1 MGKINFTEQQINYII
16 TQYLNKKSKNK
27 IAKEFQVSPSV
38 ISRILLE
45 NKINI
50 RSKKV
55 PPRKQVPEEIQQKII
70 DNYIQGKGLIAAGKP
85 FGCSQKAVETI
96 LKNRGI
102 KKRTYEESKQTQRI
116 YSLNDDFFKTQT
128 PEMAYILGFIAAGGS
143 VSTKEN
149 SLSIQLQ
156 KQDTELLKKIKDIVQ
171 STRPLDFY
179 TTQQGRD
186 TVKFQVWSAAWKKD
200 LAVYNIV
207 PNKTFTL
214 KPPTFLKQSLYKDY
228 IRGYF
233 DGDGSVYYRNN
244 DYAQCNWEIIGASKE
259 IIVWI
264 REFLATEY
272 GIVNNKILTSTLDS
286 GVIIYKTTYGGKEKL
301 LKIYNTL
308 YYPNCLTLQRKKEKI
323 ETILN
328 NFHETLYS

>member
-27 IAKEFQVSPSV
+27 IAKEFQVNPSV
-38 ISRILLE
+38 INRILLE

-50 RSKKV
+50 RSKKI
-55 PPRKQVPEEIQQKII
+55 PPRKQVSEEIQQKII
-70 DNYIQGKGLIAAGKP
+70 DNYIQGKGLIAAGKS
-85 FGCSQKAVETI
+85 FGCSQKVVETI
-96 LKNRGI
+96 LKNHGI
-102 KKRTYEESKQTQRI
+102 KKRTYEESKQAQRI
-116 YSLNDDFFKTQT
+116 YSLNDDFFKIQT
-128 PEMAYILGFIAAGGS
+128 PDMAYILGFIAADGC
-143 VSTKEN
+143 VSAKEN

-156 KQDTELLKKIKDIVQ
+156 KQDTELLEKIKDIVQ

-179 TTQQGRD
+179 TTHQGRD

-200 LAVYNIV
+200 LMVYNIV

-214 KPPTFLKQSLYKDY
+214 KPPTFLKRSLYKDY

-233 DGDGSVYYRNN
+233 DGDGCIYYRNN
-244 DYAQCNWEIIGASKE
+244 DYAQCNWEIVGASKE
-259 IIVWI
+259 MIIWI

-286 GVIIYKTTYGGKEKL
+286 GVIMYKTTYGGKEKIS
-301 LKIYNTL
+301 KIYNAL